1 MNQLQSPVVDH
12 GVSIHTNAGRTSA
25 GLTEA
30 QVSSSRAAHGDNRIT
45 RQKPPGFLTQFFR
58 NLNDPIIRI
67 LIGALAVNILFL
79 FPDVDWYECGGIG
92 LAIFISA
99 FVSTLSEFGSGKAFA
114 KLYETLGEKTY
125 IVRRD
130 GRETTVS
137 IGDLVCGDVVLL
149 KPGDIVPADGVLV
162 FGEVRIDASSLTGES
177 QPVDKTAVTAP
188 VDPNQALSLEDP
200 HTLFRGSAVC
210 SGSGEMQLLAVGD
223 HTVYGQVASQLQ
235 TEEMPSP
242 LKERLTHLARSI
254 SRIGYVSAFFVALA
268 HLIQAFYLD
277 SGMNLSIMWARM
289 QDFSFVWSECLSAV
303 TMAISI
309 LVVAV
314 PEGLPMM
321 ITVVLSS
328 NMRKMMKN
336 GVLVRKLVGIETSG
350 SLSMLFTDKTG
361 TLTTGKLTISSV
373 RTGNGT
379 VSTWDKLS
387 GTYQRTLVQGAMLC
401 DGSGNPTE
409 QAIGQFLHLPKQK
422 KIAPMGQIPFDSS
435 RKYSAGYTDD
445 VGCIRGAAELL
456 LPHCHT
462 WLDADGKVRTMDA
475 TLRQSL
481 QTAIQEAANHCGR
494 VLLQG
499 QFSPVD
505 FEKLKSEGLSSLSLT
520 FVCLWVLQDEIRPHV
535 QEAVAECQDAGIQ
548 VVMLTGDNEWTAAAI
563 GLRTG
568 ILSPGWKLY
577 DPALSVSYGDQLVLR
592 GKELSRLPE
601 EQLLVILP
609 HIRIISRV
617 TPTDKSR
624 LVKAAQQLG
633 HVVGM
638 TGDGINDAPA
648 LKAADVGFAMGS
660 GTDVAREAGDIVIT
674 DDNFVSIGK
683 AILFGRTIFQSI
695 RKFIVFQLIM
705 NLSAVGVSLLGP
717 LLGFEHPVTV
727 IQMLWVNIIMDT
739 LGSLA
744 FAGEAPLASYM
755 HQPPI
760 QRKEPIL
767 TGDMLRQILLSAA
780 YSIAL
785 CIGFFTSPIAWYRLG
800 HGDMDIFL
808 TVFFALF
815 VFCGVHFAFTV
826 RTPQIRL
833 TNGLGQNRAFLVIM
847 PAVAGIQLLIV
858 YFGGSIFRTVPLD
871 GETLLWCFLLSL
883 TVLPVDALRKY
894 ICQRKDDHSNFKLS
908 S

>member
-1 MNQLQSPVVDH
+1 MNQIQSPPATH
-12 GVSIHTNAGRTSA
+12 SIPVSRV
-25 GLTEA
+25 GLTGA
-30 QVSSSRAAHGDNRIT
+30 QVLSSRAQKGDNRIT
-45 RQKPPGFLTQFFR
+45 RQKPPGFCTQFFR

-99 FVSTLSEFGSGKAFA
+99 FVSTISEFGSGKAFA
-114 KLYETLGEKTY
+114 KLYETLGEKSYT
-125 IVRRD
+125 VRRD
-130 GRETTVS
+130 GKEGIVS
-137 IGDLVCGDVVLL
+137 IGDLVCGDIVLL
-149 KPGDIVPADGVLV
+149 KPGEIIPADGVLV
-162 FGEVRIDASSLTGES
+162 TGELQIDASALTGES
-177 QPVDKTAVTAP
+177 RPVDKTVVTSP
-188 VDPNQALSLEDP
+188 VDPTQALSLEDP

-210 SGSGEMQLLAVGD
+210 SGSGEMVFLAVGD

-235 TEEMPSP
+235 TEELPSP

-277 SGMNLSIMWARM
+277 SGMNLSVMWARI
-289 QDFSFVWSECLSAV
+289 QDLSFVWSECLSAV

-336 GVLVRKLVGIETSG
+336 GVLVRKLVGIETAG

-361 TLTTGKLTISSV
+361 TLTTGKLMVSSLY
-373 RTGNGT
+373 TG
-379 VSTWDKLS
+379 D
-387 GTYQRTLVQGAMLC
+387 GTYTTWNEIPKKHQQCLSLGATLCG
-401 DGSGNPTE
+401 GSGNATE
-409 QAIGQFLHLPKQK
+409 LAIEKFLSAKTKAVPLC
-422 KIAPMGQIPFDSS
+422 QIPFDSN
-435 RKYSAGYTDD
+435 RKYSAGHDGT
-445 VGCIRGAAELL
+445 VGYIRGAAEVL
-456 LPHCHT
+456 LPCCHT
-462 WLDADGKVRTMDA
+462 WLDETGQVRSMDA
-475 TLRQSL
+475 TLKQSL
-481 QTAIQEAANHCGR
+481 QDMIQEAASHSGR
-494 VLLQG
+494 VLLQA
-499 QFSPVD
+499 QFSPEQ
-505 FEKLKSEGLSSLSLT
+505 FERLKKEGLTSLSLT
-520 FVCLWVLQDEIRPHV
+520 FVALLVLQDEIRPHV
-535 QEAVAECQDAGIQ
+535 EEAVAECQAAGIQ

-563 GLRTG
+563 GLRAG

-577 DPALSVSYGDQLVLR
+577 DPALAVGFGEQLVLR
-592 GKELSRLPE
+592 GQELSRLPE
-601 EQLLVILP
+601 EQLLAILP

-624 LVKAAQQLG
+624 LIRAAQQMG

-705 NLSAVGVSLLGP
+705 NLSAVGVSLIGP

-744 FAGEAPLASYM
+744 FAGEAPQSAYM

-760 QRKEPIL
+760 RRKEPIM
-767 TGDMLRQILLSAA
+767 TGEMLRQILLSSC

-785 CIGFFTSPIAWYRLG
+785 CIGFLKSPLAWYRLG
-800 HGDMDIFL
+800 QGDMDVFL

-833 TNGLGQNRAFLVIM
+833 TTGLGQNRAFLVIM
-847 PAVAGIQLLIV
+847 PTVAVIQLLIV
-858 YFGGSIFRTVPLD
+858 YFGGSIFRTVPLP
-871 GETLLWCFLLSL
+871 GETLLWCWLLSL

-894 ICQRKDDHSNFKLS
+894 ICAKKDHSNIKLS